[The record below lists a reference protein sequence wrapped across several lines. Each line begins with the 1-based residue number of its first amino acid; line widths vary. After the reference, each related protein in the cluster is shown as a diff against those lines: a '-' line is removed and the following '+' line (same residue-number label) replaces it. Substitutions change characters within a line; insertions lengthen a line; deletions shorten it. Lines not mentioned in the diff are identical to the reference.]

1 MNSTS
6 LEHLYGCIQKQYP
19 GQELVFG
26 DGNPDAGLML
36 VGEAP
41 GRDEVVQKKPFVGRA
56 GKNLDGFLETLGLSR
71 ADLYVTNVCKFRP
84 AKVSAKNTV
93 SNRPPTK
100 KEILAAKPFLW
111 REIELVAPRLLVTLG
126 NTPLHAVK
134 DFQSNIGEYH
144 GKPGQIAIGE
154 KKCCLFALYH
164 PASIL
169 YNPALKEIYEQD
181 LSNLAVWMNKN
192 F

>member
-1 MNSTS
+1 MNSVC
-6 LEHLYGCIQKQYP
+6 LKRLYGRIQKEYP

-26 DGNPDAGLML
+26 DGNPNAGLML
-36 VGEAP
+36 VGEAR
-41 GRDEVVQKKPFVGRA
+41 GRDEVAQKKPFVGRA
-56 GKNLDGFLETLGLSR
+56 GKNLAGFLETLGLSR
-71 ADLYVTNVCKFRP
+71 AELYVTNACKFRP
-84 AKVSAKNTV
+84 TKVSAKNTV

-100 KEILAAKPFLW
+100 EEILAAQPFLW
-111 REIELVAPRLLVTLG
+111 KEIELVAPRLLVTLG

-144 GKPGQIAIGE
+144 GKPEQITIGE

-169 YNPALKEIYEQD
+169 YNPALKEIYAQD
-181 LSNLAVWMNKN
+181 LSNLAIWLGKN
-192 F
+192 M